1 MRRKSEIK
9 NRMSCELLAV
19 SVNESVCRA
28 IVGVFLAPENPT
40 ATELADVKCAVSEAV
55 TNAIVHGYGSS
66 GEGTVYLSAEIFHD
80 RSVRIT
86 VRDKGKGIEDVALA
100 RTPAYTTGESLERC
114 GMGFLVMESFTDS
127 LSVKSKPGRGTTVLM
142 RKILKP

>member
-66 GEGTVYLSAEIFHD
+66 GEGTVYLSAEIFHEKSIFIIFSTNLP
-80 RSVRIT
+80 RSDSSFQSSIAALVR
-86 VRDKGKGIEDVALA
+86 
-100 RTPAYTTGESLERC
+100 S
-114 GMGFLVMESFTDS
+114 SS
-127 LSVKSKPGRGTTVLM
+127 S
-142 RKILKP
+142 